1 MKYVFPQN
9 YAFKNKLL
17 GIIDYSTIILNLIW
31 DLFIFCILD
40 LLIKNWS
47 LKLSVL
53 IVLCFP
59 LMLFSIV
66 GFNHENFISV
76 LIYLF
81 KYIKNPKIYFYKK
94 D

>member
-9 YAFKNKLL
+9 YAFKNKLF
-17 GIIDYSTIILNLIW
+17 GILDYSTLFFNIVW
-31 DLFIFCILD
+31 DVFIFCVLD

-47 LKLSVL
+47 IKISCL
-53 IVLCFP
+53 IIFCFP
-59 LMLFSIV
+59 LFLFSII

-81 KYIKNPKIYFYKK
+81 KYIKNPKIYFYIKS
-94 D
+94 